1 MRGNEFLDKMELVDA
16 AFVEAADMELKR
28 QKFAWTRLGAVAA
41 CLVLMFFA
49 VSNFMLQTK
58 LPLLSISV
66 SNNGMGFEG
75 YGAYDI
81 SELVNANPWSEDL
94 ELTTLPVFKNPITY
108 DEFHIASGAD
118 IEKMRS
124 ILLEVAGR
132 LGLDA
137 DMLTVTD
144 DTPDEETKQ
153 KMAEGFKMATRLE
166 TLPDGYFDPTMLMT
180 EAEGMKLEVDQF
192 LTVTIRFDPSVPLPE
207 EYSFANGTT
216 YADVAEYL
224 KTAYQ
229 DLISFDEPKLNLSG
243 GDRNIYGH
251 QSFSIEF
258 FEGDKHKTEQIV
270 NYHFNRVTFS
280 FDDEGKLFIARVYCP
295 DLTEK
300 VGDYPIITVEEASE
314 LLANGNYITTV
325 PYELPGMDY
334 VKKVEL
340 VYRNDRESEY
350 FMPYYRFYVEL
361 PDMEL
366 DNGMKTY
373 GAYYVPA
380 VSGEYIENMPL
391 WDGSFN

>member
-1 MRGNEFLDKMELVDA
+1 MRGNEFLDKMGLVEA
-16 AFVEAADMELKR
+16 AFVEAADMDLKR
-28 QKFAWTRLGAVAA
+28 QKFTWTRFTAVAA
-41 CLVLMFFA
+41 CFVLMFFA

-66 SNNGMGFEG
+66 SNDGMGFEG

-81 SELVNANPWSEDL
+81 SELVNANPWSEDF
-94 ELTTLPVFKNPITY
+94 ELTTMPVFKNPITY

-137 DMLTVTD
+137 DMLTITD
-144 DTPDEETKQ
+144 DAPDEETKQ

-229 DLISFDEPKLNLSG
+229 DLIGFDDPQLNLSG

-258 FEGDKHKTEQIV
+258 FEGDKHKTKQIV
-270 NYHFNRVTFS
+270 NYHFNRVAFS
-280 FDDEGKLFIARVYCP
+280 FDDEGKLFIARVYRP
-295 DLTEK
+295 DITEK
-300 VGDYPIITVEEASE
+300 VGDYPIITVEEANE

-340 VYRNDRESEY
+340 VYRNDRDSEY

>member
-1 MRGNEFLDKMELVDA
+1 MRGNEFLDKMGLVEA
-16 AFVEAADMELKR
+16 AFVEAADIELKR
-28 QKFAWTRLGAVAA
+28 QKFTWTRFTAVAA
-41 CLVLMFFA
+41 CFVLMFFA
-49 VSNFMLQTK
+49 VSNFMLRTK

-66 SNNGMGFEG
+66 SNDGMGFEG

-81 SELVNANPWSEDL
+81 SELVNANPWSEDF
-94 ELTTLPVFKNPITY
+94 ELAILPVFKNPITY

-137 DMLTVTD
+137 DMLTITD
-144 DTPDEETKQ
+144 DAPDEETKQ

-229 DLISFDEPKLNLSG
+229 DLIGFDDPQLNLSG

-258 FEGDKHKTEQIV
+258 FEGDKHKTKQIV
-270 NYHFNRVTFS
+270 NYHFNRVAFS
-280 FDDEGKLFIARVYCP
+280 FDDEGKLFIARVYRP
-295 DLTEK
+295 DITEK
-300 VGDYPIITVEEASE
+300 VGDYPIITVEEANE

-340 VYRNDRESEY
+340 VYRNDRDSEY

-361 PDMEL
+361 PDMEF

>member
-1 MRGNEFLDKMELVDA
+1 MRGNEFLDKMGLVEA
-16 AFVEAADMELKR
+16 AFVEAADIELKR
-28 QKFAWTRLGAVAA
+28 QKFTWTRFTAVAA
-41 CLVLMFFA
+41 CFVLMFFA
-49 VSNFMLQTK
+49 VSNFMLRTK

-66 SNNGMGFEG
+66 SNDGMGFEG

-81 SELVNANPWSEDL
+81 SELVNANPWSEDF
-94 ELTTLPVFKNPITY
+94 ELAILPVFKNPITY

-137 DMLTVTD
+137 DMLTITD
-144 DTPDEETKQ
+144 DAPDEETKQ

-229 DLISFDEPKLNLSG
+229 DLIGFDDPQLNLSG

-258 FEGDKHKTEQIV
+258 FEGDKHKTKQIV
-270 NYHFNRVTFS
+270 NYHFNRVAFS
-280 FDDEGKLFIARVYCP
+280 FDDEGKLFIARVYRP
-295 DLTEK
+295 DITEK
-300 VGDYPIITVEEASE
+300 VGDYPIITVEEANE

-340 VYRNDRESEY
+340 VYRNDRDSEY